1 MNSIL
6 ALEHAV
12 VASYR
17 AGTHLLDGEA
27 LRYAR
32 DIEEQERRHVR
43 RLEELIRGLGGDAAR
58 PRTTEEYARSFPNLD
73 GAAAM
78 LRFAKDLEER
88 LVRAYV
94 DALTHLP
101 DPDLRRAAAEIAAD
115 EAEHLAVV
123 HVLRGGFPA
132 PQPYV
137 TGTL

>member
-1 MNSIL
+1 MAAYGAGAEL
-6 ALEHAV
+6 LE
-12 VASYR
+12 
-17 AGTHLLDGEA
+17 GEA

-58 PRTTEEYARSFPNLD
+58 PRTPEEYTRSFPNL
-73 GAAAM
+73 GSAAAM
-78 LRFAKDLEER
+78 LHFARDLEER
-88 LVRAYV
+88 LVRAYL

-101 DPDLRRAAAEIAAD
+101 DPKLRRAAADICAD
-115 EAEHLAVV
+115 EGEHLAVV
-123 HVLRGGFPA
+123 HALRGGFPA